1 MGQPGFPG
9 MPGDAGFMP
18 PQDPGMGN
26 SGMGNSGTQDP
37 YPQPPPPPPQN
48 PQQPGGPGFEQPG
61 EQVPSFM
68 PPVPPPKTPSMASQ
82 EGIFEGEGQPSWM
95 PPIPAPKNPQPP
107 VPPRRNDPSNDPY
120 LDHLASKVNDFHS
133 QQGTGPQSPIQNIF
147 AQRQDG
153 PGGPAPG
160 DDSGWHDGGSIPMAR
175 QESFESGSQRPVRK
189 GGPPISEDGYQ
200 DGFEEDYDDQESS
213 TVLALREISAS
224 RDVVSK
230 SDGMVSAIR
239 SVKEFLIPT
248 LVLLFLIGGGVFL
261 YMNNP
266 IKPPEFVK
274 PAVVAEDVALGP
286 SEIYMTPCGSMR
298 VSIGS
303 SGRCVINDD
312 NLGMHLPYMV
322 YDSSVTAMALQWID
336 SVMERQFWFVEIPEG
351 LRSESGV
358 VLYKMDSPDAKVLM
372 TARDLY
378 QKIGNFYLGTG
389 SYPSELV
396 KNSESQFKYLNPFTN
411 AQEDL
416 KIYSVRYEIFKDK
429 PIREYLMTD
438 GLIAGERPPTKGQI
452 VAYAMLKLDPDHKFT
467 TTAFYIRA
475 ANRNAQFFQTRK
487 GGEVLLFGWDG
498 RKACGNN
505 KPDST
510 DSRVYVPHKSTKVW
524 LARNQFLP
532 IFFIHFSVPI
542 VLAMAAGL
550 LFWRSMMVRPG
561 QNKNNPVNKSFRL
574 ASYVFMIIT
583 AFVVGA
589 QYFLWR

>member
-1 MGQPGFPG
+1 MIPNP
-9 MPGDAGFMP
+9 AGIENM
-18 PQDPGMGN
+18 QE
-26 SGMGNSGTQDP
+26 P
-37 YPQPPPPPPQN
+37 YPQPVQTQPSSAGAPDFAPQA
-48 PQQPGGPGFEQPG
+48 

-95 PPIPAPKNPQPP
+95 PPVPAPKNPQPP

-120 LDHLASKVNDFHS
+120 LDHLASRVNDLHS
-133 QQGTGPQSPIQNIF
+133 QQGTGPQSPIHNIF

-153 PGGPAPG
+153 PGGPGSAQ

-175 QESFESGSQRPVRK
+175 QESFESGSQRSVRK
-189 GGPPISEDGYQ
+189 GGPPIAEDGHQ
-200 DGFEEDYDDQESS
+200 DGFEEEYDDQESS

-239 SVKEFLIPT
+239 SLKEFLIPT

-378 QKIGNFYLGTG
+378 QKVGNFYLGTG
-389 SYPSELV
+389 SFPSELV

-416 KIYSVRYEIFKDK
+416 KIYSVRYEVFKDK
-429 PIREYLMTD
+429 PVREFLMTD
-438 GLIAGERPPTKGQI
+438 GLIAGEKPPTRGQI

-475 ANRNAQFFQTRK
+475 ANRNGQFFQTRK
-487 GGEVLLFGWDG
+487 GGEVLLFGWNG
-498 RKACGNN
+498 REAAGND
-505 KPDST
+505 KPMNT

-550 LFWRSMMVRPG
+550 LFWRSLMVRPG